1 MIFKNGS
8 MVKTMTK
15 QEFGSIVSVIRGV
28 YRDKTFLTDKEV
40 KELWFEL
47 LKDIPYE
54 QAKSAVMKHA
64 MTSKWTPTIAE
75 IREQVVEIQADATDW
90 GDGWKEVLMAIRKH
104 GYRNE
109 NEALSSMSPMTR
121 EVVKRL
127 GWDQIC
133 NSEQDDL
140 TAIRANF
147 RMMFEQKRN
156 TAKEEM
162 QLPVGFKEKAKSI
175 TERSVELLE

>member
-1 MIFKNGS
+1 M
-8 MVKTMTK
+8 KTMTK

-40 KELWFEL
+40 KELWFEM

-75 IREQVVEIQADATDW
+75 IREQVVDIQADRTDW
-90 GDGWKEVLMAIRKH
+90 GDGWKEVLMAIRRF
-104 GYRNE
+104 GYSAE
-109 NEALSSMSPMTR
+109 KEALESMSPMTR
-121 EVVKRL
+121 EVVSRL
-127 GWDQIC
+127 GWKQIC
-133 NSEQDDL
+133 NSDQDDL

-147 RMMFEQKRN
+147 RMMFEQKKA
-156 TAKEEM
+156 TSKEEM
-162 QLPVGFKEKAKSI
+162 QLPQGFLEKAKSI
-175 TERSVELLE
+175 TERSVDLLE